1 MLIFGFYIAQNNKNP
16 HVTLFKHC
24 ISKTARY
31 SILTPLVKKSYL
43 GDKLL
48 NPEYQVIASRPFIY
62 QQIQCVTDTVRIRRM
77 LFLHRVSELVS
88 VPRHLHFLA
97 KCASEVR
104 KLKFRNQKVCFRQK

>member
-16 HVTLFKHC
+16 HVTLFKLC

-43 GDKLL
+43 GNKLL

-62 QQIQCVTDTVRIRRM
+62 QKIQCERQSVTN
-77 LFLHRVSELVS
+77 
-88 VPRHLHFLA
+88 
-97 KCASEVR
+97 R
-104 KLKFRNQKVCFRQK
+104 KTDRPTDYYS

>member
-48 NPEYQVIASRPFIY
+48 NPEYQVIG
-62 QQIQCVTDTVRIRRM
+62 
-77 LFLHRVSELVS
+77 SESVNTPPGLSVLVS
-88 VPRHLHFLA
+88 GLGFPVG
-97 KCASEVR
+97 R
-104 KLKFRNQKVCFRQK
+104 KEHISWKMTSILGVS

>member
-16 HVTLFKHC
+16 HVTLLKHC

-48 NPEYQVIASRPFIY
+48 NPEYQVIGSESVNTPPGPS
-62 QQIQCVTDTVRIRRM
+62 
-77 LFLHRVSELVS
+77 VSWPPEGVWTLYLW
-88 VPRHLHFLA
+88 PYIARGL
-97 KCASEVR
+97 
-104 KLKFRNQKVCFRQK
+104 

>member
-31 SILTPLVKKSYL
+31 SILTPLVKKSYI

-48 NPEYQVIASRPFIY
+48 NPEYQVIAHWGNGPMEERN
-62 QQIQCVTDTVRIRRM
+62 T
-77 LFLHRVSELVS
+77 
-88 VPRHLHFLA
+88 
-97 KCASEVR
+97 
-104 KLKFRNQKVCFRQK
+104 LK

>member
-62 QQIQCVTDTVRIRRM
+62 QQIQCEDMQLTKYIFGDPTKKYKKFLTIILTVKKIII
-77 LFLHRVSELVS
+77 F
-88 VPRHLHFLA
+88 
-97 KCASEVR
+97 
-104 KLKFRNQKVCFRQK
+104 

>member
-62 QQIQCVTDTVRIRRM
+62 QQIQCVLRACDQIM
-77 LFLHRVSELVS
+77 INLQIKYF
-88 VPRHLHFLA
+88 
-97 KCASEVR
+97 
-104 KLKFRNQKVCFRQK
+104 

>member
-48 NPEYQVIASRPFIY
+48 NPEYQVIGSESVNTPPGPSMCTSAFCNPVSAVSAGTTLATFFLMLKVLIY
-62 QQIQCVTDTVRIRRM
+62 LHWMLMTLLMSLLRR
-77 LFLHRVSELVS
+77 
-88 VPRHLHFLA
+88 
-97 KCASEVR
+97 
-104 KLKFRNQKVCFRQK
+104 

>member
-48 NPEYQVIASRPFIY
+48 NPEYQVIASESVNTP
-62 QQIQCVTDTVRIRRM
+62 TG
-77 LFLHRVSELVS
+77 LS
-88 VPRHLHFLA
+88 VPDKPDPDLDITGTR
-97 KCASEVR
+97 SGTIWG
-104 KLKFRNQKVCFRQK
+104 

>member
-48 NPEYQVIASRPFIY
+48 NPEYQVIGSESVNGALLGDPFMVSF
-62 QQIQCVTDTVRIRRM
+62 VT
-77 LFLHRVSELVS
+77 SS
-88 VPRHLHFLA
+88 
-97 KCASEVR
+97 
-104 KLKFRNQKVCFRQK
+104 NQGM

>member
-48 NPEYQVIASRPFIY
+48 NPEYQVIASESVNTPPGPSVGGPTQSI
-62 QQIQCVTDTVRIRRM
+62 T
-77 LFLHRVSELVS
+77 LLHIWYTC
-88 VPRHLHFLA
+88 RHTP
-97 KCASEVR
+97 SNV
-104 KLKFRNQKVCFRQK
+104 

>member
-48 NPEYQVIASRPFIY
+48 NPEYQVIGSESVNTPPGPSVGGGGRPFWKNTIKSNIFFGWLPY
-62 QQIQCVTDTVRIRRM
+62 ASCVNGSYI
-77 LFLHRVSELVS
+77 
-88 VPRHLHFLA
+88 
-97 KCASEVR
+97 
-104 KLKFRNQKVCFRQK
+104 

>member
-48 NPEYQVIASRPFIY
+48 NPEYQVIASESVNTPPGLSVVY
-62 QQIQCVTDTVRIRRM
+62 M
-77 LFLHRVSELVS
+77 GLVS
-88 VPRHLHFLA
+88 FLN
-97 KCASEVR
+97 
-104 KLKFRNQKVCFRQK
+104 L